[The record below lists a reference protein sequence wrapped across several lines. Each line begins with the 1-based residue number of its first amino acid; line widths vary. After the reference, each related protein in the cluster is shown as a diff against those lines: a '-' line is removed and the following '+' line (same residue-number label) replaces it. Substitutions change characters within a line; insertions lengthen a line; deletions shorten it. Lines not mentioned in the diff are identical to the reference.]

1 MPDSFIFSQQA
12 QLLIDE
18 LKLDKN
24 EIQTWYKGVV
34 REIGGSMIHHFL
46 IDKVTRKTQ
55 SKSQHL

>member
-1 MPDSFIFSQQA
+1 MPDNFVFSQQA

-24 EIQTWYKGVV
+24 EIETWYKGVV

-46 IDKVTRKTQ
+46 IDKVTRKPQ
-55 SKSQHL
+55 SK